1 MATDSSVPLF
11 LTENLRLSPSVVL
24 MGQMTRWSQS
34 SYHTLLSWE
43 ISSNQQAW
51 LLEEEMCCGTSALR
65 VLTSNPSETRPVLF
79 PSRLLLLWY
88 FAPNSRSWHHA
99 ELCLLSFSFL
109 HLLSS
114 FRLWTPEL
122 NVSFGFWLRFVLV
135 WNRAEQW
142 WKDVRHAC
150 YISILWFVFSAQ
162 WLYFETLKLKQF
174 HSCDF

>member
-1 MATDSSVPLF
+1 
-11 LTENLRLSPSVVL
+11 

-51 LLEEEMCCGTSALR
+51 LLEEEMCCTTSALR

-88 FAPNSRSWHHA
+88 FAHNSRSWHHA

-122 NVSFGFWLRFVLV
+122 NVSFGFQLCFVLV

-150 YISILWFVFSAQ
+150 YISILWFVFSPNGS
-162 WLYFETLKLKQF
+162 TLKLWNWSNPTFVIFKLLEDETLGINYCNTT
-174 HSCDF
+174 HLKK